1 MHKTYAD
8 TRGRRGVRAAPSDLW
23 DHAGVAQTSDRPRSN
38 SFAPLR
44 TLLPFIR
51 PYRGIAV
58 AAIGALLVAAGAMLA
73 LPFAL
78 RRVIDVLAA
87 KDAGTTNRIFAAF
100 LAAGAV
106 FAVFAALRFY
116 LVTWLGERVVADLRA
131 AVYSRVVRMDP
142 LFYETTR
149 VGEVLSR
156 LTTDTTLVQAICGVN
171 LSIILRSTLNLI
183 RALVLLTLTSAKLA
197 GLILVLMPVVVVPLI
212 VIGRRVRG
220 LSRASQDRIADTSGL
235 AGETLSA
242 IQTVQAFTLEDLQSE
257 RYRKAVEESFA
268 AAVRRTKV
276 RAALTAVGIVMVF
289 TAITCVLWLGAHQV
303 LAGTLTGG
311 QLAQFILYAAFVGS
325 SAAAL
330 SEMWGE
336 LQRAAGAMERLTE
349 LLEARPAITAPA
361 LPLEL
366 PPRIR
371 GAIRFDNVSF
381 HYPSRPDTAAL
392 ANFSLDVSPGETV
405 AFVGP
410 SGAGKSTAFQLLLRF
425 YDPNSG
431 RILIDDRA
439 LTALRPEDIRAQIGL
454 VPQDTVLFGATA
466 RENIRYGRPDAGDA
480 EVEAAAVAAAA
491 DGFLRKLPEG
501 YDTFLGERGTRLSGG
516 QRQRIALARAILKDP
531 PILLLDEATSSL
543 DAESERLV
551 QEALERLMRGRTTII
566 IAHRL
571 ATVLKAGRIIVM
583 DHGRK
588 IAVGSHAELLQGSP
602 LYARLASLQFAATT
616 TGDALP
622 GDALPSDV
630 LPGSAL
636 T

>member
-1 MHKTYAD
+1 
-8 TRGRRGVRAAPSDLW
+8 
-23 DHAGVAQTSDRPRSN
+23 
-38 SFAPLR
+38 
-44 TLLPFIR
+44 
-51 PYRGIAV
+51 
-58 AAIGALLVAAGAMLA
+58 
-73 LPFAL
+73 
-78 RRVIDVLAA
+78 
-87 KDAGTTNRIFAAF
+87 
-100 LAAGAV
+100 
-106 FAVFAALRFY
+106 
-116 LVTWLGERVVADLRA
+116 
-131 AVYSRVVRMDP
+131 
-142 LFYETTR
+142 
-149 VGEVLSR
+149 
-156 LTTDTTLVQAICGVN
+156 
-171 LSIILRSTLNLI
+171 
-183 RALVLLTLTSAKLA
+183 
-197 GLILVLMPVVVVPLI
+197 
-212 VIGRRVRG
+212 
-220 LSRASQDRIADTSGL
+220 
-235 AGETLSA
+235 
-242 IQTVQAFTLEDLQSE
+242 
-257 RYRKAVEESFA
+257 
-268 AAVRRTKV
+268 
-276 RAALTAVGIVMVF
+276 MVF

-311 QLAQFILYAAFVGS
+311 QLAQFILYAGFIGS

-366 PPRIR
+366 PPRIQ
-371 GAIRFDNVSF
+371 GAIRFENVSF

-425 YDPNSG
+425 YDPDSG
-431 RILIDDRA
+431 RILIDERA
-439 LTALRPEDIRAQIGL
+439 LTSLRPEDIRAQIGL

-466 RENIRYGRPDAGDA
+466 RENIRYGRPHASDA

-551 QEALERLMRGRTTII
+551 QQALEQLMRGRTTII

-602 LYARLASLQFAATT
+602 LYARLASLQFATT

-622 GDALPSDV
+622 GDALPGEV
-630 LPGSAL
+630 LPDAAL